1 MCVFVCMV
9 ERKREVGAERGVL
22 VTADVRCYLSGQDIP
37 RSKQAEPQLSPLQG
51 NLKTKAPEPGKSS
64 WDLDTWQASNMC

>member
-1 MCVFVCMV
+1 MFVCMV

-51 NLKTKAPEPGKSS
+51 NLKTKAPEPGKAS